1 MYCCLMI
8 LYCLQGSGEGGG
20 RASLDSSHHAA
31 LGRLVE
37 LNHKLLAALGV
48 SAPALEHVCE
58 EARREGLPTK
68 LTGAGGGGCLFS
80 LLGDPADPAPVRRL
94 ERRLRMRGFE
104 TYTTSVGGQ
113 GVLWHHDGVVEG
125 APTEAQSSRRSRVR
139 HSWMMASAA
148 ALAAIAIVASRRTR

>member
-1 MYCCLMI
+1 ML
-8 LYCLQGSGEGGG
+8 LPGGG

-80 LLGDPADPAPVRRL
+80 LLGDLADSAPVLRL

-113 GVLWHHDGVVEG
+113 GVLWHHDGLVEG
-125 APTEAQSSRRSRVR
+125 APTEAQSNRRSRR
-139 HSWMMASAA
+139 SWMMASAA